1 MAPAQAINALLG
13 RRLPVVVLLVKW
25 LTRGMAKA
33 NEDESDWIPDSSLLN
48 EGTKRL
54 PKLPRKQ
61 RRSGIGFR
69 TVATGSLPR
78 S

>member
-48 EGTKRL
+48 EGTEPL
-54 PKLPRKQ
+54 PKLPRK
-61 RRSGIGFR
+61 
-69 TVATGSLPR
+69 
-78 S
+78 